1 MQATFSLFCSYCP
14 SAYKAGLW
22 NQSPTILDDRS
33 WSWIQ
38 KLLDGGAETG
48 ARAWNLVSSSR
59 ALVSAVW
66 HQGFS
71 KVIAH
76 VLLPI
81 KNLSQHVIYADV
93 IIH

>member
-48 ARAWNLVSSSR
+48 ARA
-59 ALVSAVW
+59 
-66 HQGFS
+66 
-71 KVIAH
+71 
-76 VLLPI
+76 
-81 KNLSQHVIYADV
+81 
-93 IIH
+93 